1 VELKN
6 PKYKFQGPVTEF
18 REPMYRQGILLLI
31 VISFALSS
39 CLFVKAPEQKLVGET
54 QQLSPLPEIEMSD
67 ELIRTREGD
76 MIALVPR
83 GWLLIDPKDDV
94 SDDIITVAVNP
105 EYTLCAVFSSIPAT
119 ASSQEQLDREGLLGL
134 ARIAYTKHSRK
145 SAGSVSLAGT
155 YSIAELGTRR
165 FGLYDFSSQSGVL
178 RSRCAVFTSTMGNHY
193 QFALVPINVSPSSE
207 IVSDSLQQ
215 KIFRS
220 ILATIQY

>member
-1 VELKN
+1 MPGARCQV
-6 PKYKFQGPVTEF
+6 P
-18 REPMYRQGILLLI
+18 RAWYRVLLFMAI
-31 VISFALSS
+31 CFALTS

-67 ELIRTREGD
+67 EIIRTREGD

-83 GWLLIDPKDDV
+83 GWLLIDPKEEV
-94 SDDIITVAVNP
+94 SDDILTVAVNP
-105 EYTLCAVFSSIPAT
+105 EYTLSAVFSGIPAT
-119 ASSQEQLDREGLLGL
+119 ASSQEQLGKEGLLGL

-145 SAGSVSLAGT
+145 TAGSVSLAGT

-165 FGLYDFSSQSGVL
+165 FGLYDFSSQNGLV
-178 RSRCAVFTSTMGNHY
+178 RSRCAVFTSTTGNHY
-193 QFALVPINVSPSSE
+193 QFALVPINVSPSGE
-207 IVSDSLQQ
+207 FVPDTLQQ